1 MAFVQID
8 LTPSIRYFLGKEA
21 GRASIWAT
29 KTTKSLCL
37 CRLYTWQLVFV
48 CIFSFGFLLLLFF
61 FHQSQS
67 LFFKHIAQF
76 TLDDCSPHQVLQPLW
91 ATAFAQ

>member
-8 LTPSIRYFLGKEA
+8 LTPSIRYFFGKEA

-29 KTTKSLCL
+29 KTAHMPMPPIYLATCFCL
-37 CRLYTWQLVFV
+37 CFFFWFFFV
-48 CIFSFGFLLLLFF
+48 VVVFF

-67 LFFKHIAQF
+67 LFFKHIVQF
-76 TLDDCSPHQVLQPLW
+76 TLREE
-91 ATAFAQ
+91 FANLLL

>member
-29 KTTKSLCL
+29 KTA
-37 CRLYTWQLVFV
+37 
-48 CIFSFGFLLLLFF
+48 
-61 FHQSQS
+61 H
-67 LFFKHIAQF
+67 
-76 TLDDCSPHQVLQPLW
+76 
-91 ATAFAQ
+91 